1 MLLAHEAGGSTWN
14 KVGLFCRVAITRNWM
29 PATRSRLLKL

>member
-1 MLLAHEAGGSTWN
+1 MLLAHEAGEVHGN
-14 KVGLFCRVAITRNWM
+14 KVGLFYCVALTRKWM